1 MPNDF
6 TSPFDKRWIQIV
18 GKAWM
23 DDTFKQQLLADPG
36 AVLKA
41 NGIPVPA
48 GVTVKAVEN
57 TDKVIFVT
65 LPAKPKGLT
74 QEGLNQATSASF
86 WDDITKVI
94 GQVSAP
100 VGPLLGAL
108 GI

>member
-1 MPNDF
+1 MPSDF
-6 TSPFDKRWIQIV
+6 TSPFDKRWIQII

-23 DDTFKQQLLADPG
+23 DDQFKNQLLCDPG

-41 NGIPVPA
+41 HGIPVPA

-65 LPAKPKGLT
+65 VPAKPQGLT
-74 QEGLNQATSASF
+74 QEDLNKVTSAAIF
-86 WDDITKVI
+86 DDITKVI
-94 GQVSAP
+94 SQVS
-100 VGPLLGAL
+100 GAALPIIGSL

>member
-1 MPNDF
+1 MPSDF

-18 GKAWM
+18 CKAWM
-23 DDTFKQQLLADPG
+23 DDNFKCQLLADPG

-41 NGIPVPA
+41 HGIPVPA
-48 GVTVKAVEN
+48 GVAVKAVEN

-74 QEGLNQATSASF
+74 QEDVNKATSASVF
-86 WDDITKVI
+86 DDITKVI
-94 GQVSAP
+94 SQVAGAALP
-100 VGPLLGAL
+100 VLGSF